1 MATKKVYELRCPHC
15 GAEVAAELWEAVDGG
30 DDGERRALLNGE
42 VNRVTC
48 AACGKGFRVDK
59 AVVYKDA
66 EAGIFVQY
74 DPVTGGKSLE
84 EVEALFQKA
93 RATLEG
99 SLGDDMPE
107 IHLTVEWPE
116 LIERIYLL
124 EEGLNARLVEHIKYV
139 LYSRNPG
146 KLDAEKKSLLF
157 DAEDS
162 TEEALCFVVQD
173 RASKRLE
180 AVLNFARSDYEALEN
195 AFSGDG
201 GALLLEEEFPG
212 GYWSGRRKFL
222 ADRAEGMG
230 GMEGMKG
237 MEGRGGHD
245 DCGCGCEGGHE

>member
-15 GAEVAAELWEAVDGG
+15 GAETEAELWEAVDGG
-30 DDGERRALLNGE
+30 DAAERRALLNGE
-42 VNRVTC
+42 VNKVTC
-48 AACGKGFRVDK
+48 PACGKWFRVDK

-66 EAGIFVQY
+66 ESGIFVQY
-74 DPVTGGKSLE
+74 DPVTGGRTLE
-84 EVEALFQKA
+84 EVEALFGKA
-93 RATLEG
+93 REALER
-99 SLGDDMPE
+99 SLGEEAPD

-124 EEGLNARLVEHIKYV
+124 EEGLDARLVEHIKYV

-162 TEEALCFVVQD
+162 TDEALCFVVQD

-195 AFSGDG
+195 AFAGDG

-212 GYWSGRRKFL
+212 GYWSGRLKYL
-222 ADRAEGMG
+222 ADRAEGT
-230 GMEGMKG
+230 E
-237 MEGRGGHD
+237 GGHG
-245 DCGCGCEGGHE
+245 CGCGCGGKHE